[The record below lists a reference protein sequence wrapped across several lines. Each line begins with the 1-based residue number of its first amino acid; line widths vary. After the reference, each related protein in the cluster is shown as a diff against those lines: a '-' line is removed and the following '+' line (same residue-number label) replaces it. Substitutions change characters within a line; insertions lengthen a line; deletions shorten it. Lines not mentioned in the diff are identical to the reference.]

1 VCCRW
6 SSNVARSLG
15 LMRAKAADA
24 AVARSSPAGYPPNP
38 VASVVLAS
46 LLILRADDRD
56 PLPPCHAAGGWPRG
70 LTASL
75 TAQVGLLDRP

>member
-1 VCCRW
+1 
-6 SSNVARSLG
+6 
-15 LMRAKAADA
+15 MRAKAADA
-24 AVARSSPAGYPPNP
+24 AVARTSPARYPPNP

-46 LLILRADDRD
+46 LLILRADDRT
-56 PLPPCHAAGGWPRG
+56 PSPRATPPAAAPEG